1 LKIKTQGGKM
11 MGVIN
16 SKSFRNALLMSGIV
30 ALVVIFNL
38 MLAGCSSNKEKTEQT
53 PEEQGTLPADI
64 GGQSLLDTTTTPP
77 PAPPAQKEEIA
88 QKPAPKPEPKP
99 KPKVTETPKPAE
111 PKIVKTLLLA
121 ENTGL
126 EISLLT
132 SLSTGVNTVG
142 EKFRALVKGPAAEG
156 QTVDLPD
163 GTILEG
169 KIAELNDGKA
179 KDEKASIKLEFTS
192 LLLPGEQPIAI
203 QGSVITKDGSG
214 VLRPGDQ
221 GTSIA
226 RDAAVGA
233 AAGGILGAV
242 TGGKAKDAAKGAVV
256 GAAAGG
262 ILGAVLHKDQVT
274 IKEGQTM
281 KINIATP
288 VYQEKI
294 SKEL

>member
-1 LKIKTQGGKM
+1 
-11 MGVIN
+11 MGIIN
-16 SKSFRNALLMSGIV
+16 SKTLRNVLLLGGIL
-30 ALVVIFNL
+30 ALVIIFNL
-38 MLAGCSSNKEKTEQT
+38 MPAGCSSKKEQAEQT
-53 PEEQGTLPADI
+53 SEEQGTLPADV
-64 GGQSLLDTTTTPP
+64 GSQSLLDTTAAAQVTPP
-77 PAPPAQKEEIA
+77 VKKEEVA
-88 QKPAPKPEPKP
+88 QKPAPSGEAKP
-99 KPKVTETPKPAE
+99 KPKVTEPPKPAE
-111 PKIVKTLLLA
+111 PKVVKTLLLA

-126 EISLLT
+126 EVSLLT
-132 SLSTGVNTVG
+132 ALSTGVNTVG

-156 QTVDLPD
+156 QTVNLPD
-163 GTILEG
+163 GTMLEG
-169 KIAELNDGKA
+169 KIAALNDGKA
-179 KDEKASIKLEFTS
+179 SGEKASIKLEFTS
-192 LLLPGEQPIAI
+192 LLLPGEQPIPI
-203 QGSVITKDGSG
+203 QGSVITNDGSG

-288 VYQEKI
+288 VYQEKV
-294 SKEL
+294 SKSL

>member
-1 LKIKTQGGKM
+1 
-11 MGVIN
+11 MGIFN
-16 SKSFRNALLMSGIV
+16 SKALRSVLLLGGILALLFM
-30 ALVVIFNL
+30 FNL
-38 MLAGCSSNKEKTEQT
+38 MPAGCSSDKEKTEQT
-53 PEEQGTLPADI
+53 SEEQGTLPADV
-64 GGQSLLDTTTTPP
+64 GNQSLLDTTATAQATPP
-77 PAPPAQKEEIA
+77 AKKEEIA
-88 QKPAPKPEPKP
+88 QKPAPKEEAKP

-111 PKIVKTLLLA
+111 PKVVKTLILA

-132 SLSTGVNTVG
+132 ALSTGVSRVG
-142 EKFRALVKGPAAEG
+142 EKFRALVKGSAAEG
-156 QTVDLPD
+156 QTIDLPD
-163 GTILEG
+163 GTMLEG

-179 KDEKASIKLEFTS
+179 KGEKASIKLEFTS
-192 LLLPGEQPIAI
+192 LLLPGEQPIPL

-233 AAGGILGAV
+233 AAGGVLGAV
-242 TGGKAKDAAKGAVV
+242 TGGKAKDAVKGAVV
-256 GAAAGG
+256 GGLAGG

-281 KINIATP
+281 KVNIATP
-288 VYQEKI
+288 VYQEKV
-294 SKEL
+294 SKGL